1 VSRAAGEA
9 RLDVALDAP
18 QTRHISIGMGAYA
31 RELAAR
37 LPVVAPD
44 LRFAGFPHDRPFGL
58 DEQVRLPLAMARA
71 RPRLTHFLSVYAPL
85 AAPRPYLITIH
96 DLIHLR
102 FPEFFKRSVG
112 LYYATVVR
120 AVCAGA
126 ARVITDDDRTVG
138 DLARFLGVPPAK
150 TVVIPLGV
158 DDVYLGDAEPLAA
171 ERPYFLYVGNHK
183 PHKDLATLF
192 AAWESLDPGLAA
204 DLVLTGDDDL
214 EPDARPHRAN
224 GSLRFLG
231 SPPAA
236 ELARYYRS
244 AAALVHPA
252 LCEGFGLPLLE
263 ALAAGGRALAS
274 DEAVPRVL
282 RPHVDVFAP
291 RDVRALRALLER
303 ELELPRPREEAQRVA
318 RTLTWD
324 RCARATAQVYRAL
337 LAESGRG

>member
-1 VSRAAGEA
+1 VI

-18 QTRHISIGMGAYA
+18 QTRHISVGMGAYA

-37 LPVVAPD
+37 LPAVAPD
-44 LRFAGFPHDRPFGL
+44 LRFASFPHDRPFGL
-58 DEQVRLPLAMARA
+58 DEQVRLPLVMARA
-71 RPRLTHFLSVYAPL
+71 RPRLSHFLSVYAPL
-85 AAPRPYLITIH
+85 AAPRPYVITIH

-102 FPEFFKRSVG
+102 FPELFKRSVG
-112 LYYATVVR
+112 PYYATVVR

-126 ARVITDDDRTVG
+126 RRVITDDDRTVG

-158 DDVYLGDAEPLAA
+158 DDVYLGEVEPLAP
-171 ERPYFLYVGNHK
+171 ERPFFLYVGNRK

-192 AAWESLDPGLAA
+192 AAWEALDPALAV
-204 DLVLTGDDDL
+204 DLVLSGED
-214 EPDARPHRAN
+214 EPFARPRPRRAN

-244 AAALVHPA
+244 AVALVHPA
-252 LCEGFGLPLLE
+252 LCEGFGLPMLE
-263 ALAAGGRALAS
+263 AAATGGRVIAS
-274 DEAVPRVL
+274 SESVPRVL
-282 RPHVDVFAP
+282 RPYAEVFAP

-303 ELELPRPREEAQRVA
+303 ALEHPRPVEEARAFA

-324 RCARATAQVYRAL
+324 RCARATAQVYRQL
-337 LAESGRG
+337 LAESGNG